1 MKKLMALFLSLLIFV
16 CFVGCTS
23 KESVVIGR
31 WEDETKTEKI
41 SFWEGGTGTSDDFGM
56 FNWEI
61 EGDIVNLYYG
71 GYKNPS
77 TTMSFKIIKDG
88 GEYVLEWVITGSRYT
103 KIED

>member
-1 MKKLMALFLSLLIFV
+1 MFVLWVAQVKRVSLLV
-16 CFVGCTS
+16 DGKT
-23 KESVVIGR
+23 KQ
-31 WEDETKTEKI
+31 KTEKI
-41 SFWEGGTGTSDDFGM
+41 SFWEGGTGASDDFGM